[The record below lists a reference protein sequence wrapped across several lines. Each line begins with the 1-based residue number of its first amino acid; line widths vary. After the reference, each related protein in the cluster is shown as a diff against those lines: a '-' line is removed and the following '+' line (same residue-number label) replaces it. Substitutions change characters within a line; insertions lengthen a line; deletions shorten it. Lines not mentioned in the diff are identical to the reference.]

1 MPAIEKEQGEQRIVE
16 ARKRLRE
23 KGGDALVLS
32 PGNNHYY
39 LSGNPEKQVT
49 PRHTFFIL
57 PVEGEPFMFLSTN
70 NASNVR
76 ESSWINTFVTWDD
89 SDDPVDRLADA
100 FEEYDISDESTILVE
115 DQMWATF
122 IKDFQEISDFEFELA
137 SEVTMPLRRTKDE
150 DERKTIKEAAS
161 IADEV
166 SEIIRSEN
174 LVGMTENEVAAKI
187 DYLMRKR
194 GAEDTAFDT
203 VVASGPNSTKPS
215 YTVGQR
221 SIQSGE
227 PVILD
232 FGAQVDQ
239 YLSDQTRTVVFDGE
253 PPEEFIEAFEVARKA
268 QEAAIDA
275 VEPGVQ
281 AKEVDVV
288 ARSVIEDAGYGENF
302 LHVTGHGIG
311 LGIHEPPFLMSGDY
325 VDEGNEIELQPGMV
339 MTIEPGIYTE
349 DWGLRIEDDVAVTQS
364 GCERLSNSS
373 HGWRLLE

>member
-1 MPAIEKEQGEQRIVE
+1 
-16 ARKRLRE
+16 
-23 KGGDALVLS
+23 
-32 PGNNHYY
+32 
-39 LSGNPEKQVT
+39 
-49 PRHTFFIL
+49 
-57 PVEGEPFMFLSTN
+57 MFLSTN